1 MPRSSQL
8 PTIADVARRAG
19 VSIATVSR
27 VLNGTTPVQD
37 GTARR
42 VQEAVSELRF
52 VPRTAARVLA
62 SRRTNTIGLM
72 LPEISG
78 GYFSP
83 LLRGIEGAAREA
95 GFDLLIHATD
105 EPHRIPTARRPLGE
119 HNSDGLLIFTDSLE
133 DEGILRLHALG
144 LPLVLMHQSMPGVE
158 IPVIT
163 IENKAGAMGVVS
175 HLIEVHGRRRIAFL
189 RGPATQEDSGWR
201 EKGYLEALEAH
212 GIPVDPMLIGA
223 GEFDQQVAERTV
235 RELIQNGNNFDAIFC
250 GDDEAALGVYAALQ
264 ANGRPIGTDVSV
276 AGFDDVPFA
285 AFLAPPLTTVRVPIE
300 QVGREAVRQLVH
312 LIRGEPPQAL
322 TLLPTELIIRNSCG
336 CR

>member
-1 MPRSSQL
+1 MPRNSQS

-37 GTARR
+37 GTAKR
-42 VQEAVSELRF
+42 VEEAITALRF

-78 GYFSP
+78 GFFSP

-105 EPHRIPTARRPLGE
+105 EPHRIPTTRRPLGE
-119 HNSDGLLIFTDSLE
+119 HNTDGLLIFTDSLE
-133 DEGILRLHALG
+133 DEEILRLHAQG
-144 LPLVLMHQSMPGVE
+144 LPLVLMHQSMAGTE
-158 IPVIT
+158 IQVIS
-163 IENKAGAMGVVS
+163 IENKDGTRDLVN
-175 HLIEVHGRRRIAFL
+175 HLIEVHGRQRIAFL

-201 EKGYLEALEAH
+201 ERGYREALESH
-212 GIPVDPMLIGA
+212 GIPVDEELIGA
-223 GEFDQQVAERTV
+223 GEFDRVVAEQTV
-235 RELIQNGNNFDAIFC
+235 GDLLEQGVQFDALFC
-250 GDDEAALGVYAALQ
+250 GDDEAALGAFAALQ
-264 ANGRPIGTDVSV
+264 SKGRSIGGEVSV

-285 AFLAPPLTTVRVPIE
+285 AFLSPPLTTVRVPIE

-312 LIRGEPPQAL
+312 LIRGEAAQAL
-322 TLLPTELIIRNSCG
+322 TLLSTEVIVRNSCG